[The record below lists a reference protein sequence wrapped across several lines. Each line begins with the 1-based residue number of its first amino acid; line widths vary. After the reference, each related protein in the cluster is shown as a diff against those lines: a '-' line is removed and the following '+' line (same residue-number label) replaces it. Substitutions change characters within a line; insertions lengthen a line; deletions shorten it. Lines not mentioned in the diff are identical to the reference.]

1 MNWPR
6 PPLPFRRCATRSR
19 RPLSGFFTAIAGAL
33 FALLLGRVAPESF
46 NLNQLLLGFAMVMVG
61 GMGTV
66 AGPVLGAILLTAV
79 PEFLRNIAST
89 EEILYSFLLIGLLL
103 FMPSSLFRRPLRAD
117 PKPARAASR
126 SRLMTPRLK
135 LEHVGVQFAGLR
147 AVSDVSFEVAPGE
160 ICAVIGPNG
169 AGKSTLFNAIGGY
182 VRSTGDVY
190 LNGALLAESRSIRW
204 PLQASRRTFQ
214 NGGLFQDLTVMRNVM
229 VGLHQ
234 TYDIPLIASALG
246 LPSAKRMESEA
257 IRRARAMLDLMGILK
272 MENILLRD
280 LSSGQRRIV
289 EIARALVVP
298 AKLLMLDE
306 PAVGLTTLEIERLDQ
321 ILKTLARDGI
331 SVLLVEHVLD
341 LVMSVSDK
349 VVVLNSG
356 EKLAEGT
363 HQAEVKQDPAVLE
376 AYLGYSELC
385 SASETS
391 AQATATAKSCMG
403 CRCR

>member
-1 MNWPR
+1 
-6 PPLPFRRCATRSR
+6 
-19 RPLSGFFTAIAGAL
+19 
-33 FALLLGRVAPESF
+33 
-46 NLNQLLLGFAMVMVG
+46 
-61 GMGTV
+61 
-66 AGPVLGAILLTAV
+66 
-79 PEFLRNIAST
+79 
-89 EEILYSFLLIGLLL
+89 
-103 FMPSSLFRRPLRAD
+103 
-117 PKPARAASR
+117 
-126 SRLMTPRLK
+126 MTPRLK

-190 LNGALLAESRSIRW
+190 LDGAMLSRKLIH
-204 PLQASRRTFQ
+204 QIAAAGVRRTFQ
-214 NGGLFQDLTVMRNVM
+214 NGGLFQDLTVIENVM

-234 TYDIPLIASALG
+234 TYDIPLIAGALG
-246 LPSAKRMESEA
+246 LPSAKRMEGEA
-257 IRRARAMLDLMGILK
+257 IRKARAMLELMGILE

-321 ILKTLARDGI
+321 ILKNLARDGI

-363 HQAEVKQDPAVLE
+363 PSQVKQDPAVLE

-385 SASETS
+385 
-391 AQATATAKSCMG
+391 
-403 CRCR
+403 

>member
-1 MNWPR
+1 
-6 PPLPFRRCATRSR
+6 
-19 RPLSGFFTAIAGAL
+19 
-33 FALLLGRVAPESF
+33 
-46 NLNQLLLGFAMVMVG
+46 
-61 GMGTV
+61 
-66 AGPVLGAILLTAV
+66 
-79 PEFLRNIAST
+79 
-89 EEILYSFLLIGLLL
+89 
-103 FMPSSLFRRPLRAD
+103 
-117 PKPARAASR
+117 
-126 SRLMTPRLK
+126 MTPRLK

-190 LNGALLAESRSIRW
+190 LNGALLSRKPIH
-204 PLQASRRTFQ
+204 QIAAAGVRRTFQ
-214 NGGLFQDLTVMRNVM
+214 NGGLFQDLTVIENVM

-234 TYDIPLIASALG
+234 TYDIPLITGALG
-246 LPSAKRMESEA
+246 LPSAKRMEGEA
-257 IRRARAMLDLMGILK
+257 IRKVRAMLDLLGILK

-306 PAVGLTTLEIERLDQ
+306 PAVGLTTIEIERLDQ

-363 HQAEVKQDPAVLE
+363 PSQVKQDPAVLE

-385 SASETS
+385 
-391 AQATATAKSCMG
+391 
-403 CRCR
+403 

>member
-1 MNWPR
+1 
-6 PPLPFRRCATRSR
+6 
-19 RPLSGFFTAIAGAL
+19 
-33 FALLLGRVAPESF
+33 
-46 NLNQLLLGFAMVMVG
+46 
-61 GMGTV
+61 
-66 AGPVLGAILLTAV
+66 
-79 PEFLRNIAST
+79 
-89 EEILYSFLLIGLLL
+89 
-103 FMPSSLFRRPLRAD
+103 
-117 PKPARAASR
+117 
-126 SRLMTPRLK
+126 MTPRLK

-190 LNGALLAESRSIRW
+190 LNGALLSRKPIH
-204 PLQASRRTFQ
+204 QIAAAGVRRTFQ
-214 NGGLFQDLTVMRNVM
+214 NGGLFQDLTVIENVM

-234 TYDIPLIASALG
+234 TYDIPLITGALG
-246 LPSAKRMESEA
+246 LPSAKRMEGEA
-257 IRRARAMLDLMGILK
+257 IRKVRAMLDLLGILK

-306 PAVGLTTLEIERLDQ
+306 PAVGLTTIEIERLDQ

-363 HQAEVKQDPAVLE
+363 PAEVKQDPAVLE

-385 SASETS
+385 
-391 AQATATAKSCMG
+391 
-403 CRCR
+403 

>member
-1 MNWPR
+1 
-6 PPLPFRRCATRSR
+6 
-19 RPLSGFFTAIAGAL
+19 
-33 FALLLGRVAPESF
+33 
-46 NLNQLLLGFAMVMVG
+46 
-61 GMGTV
+61 
-66 AGPVLGAILLTAV
+66 
-79 PEFLRNIAST
+79 
-89 EEILYSFLLIGLLL
+89 
-103 FMPSSLFRRPLRAD
+103 
-117 PKPARAASR
+117 
-126 SRLMTPRLK
+126 MTQRLK

-190 LNGALLAESRSIRW
+190 LDGALLSRKPIH
-204 PLQASRRTFQ
+204 QIAAAGVRRTFQ
-214 NGGLFQDLTVMRNVM
+214 NGGLFQDLTVIENVM

-234 TYDIPLIASALG
+234 TYDIPLIAGALG
-246 LPSAKRMESEA
+246 LPSAKRLESEA
-257 IRRARAMLDLMGILK
+257 IRKAREMLELMGILE

-321 ILKTLARDGI
+321 ILKNLARDGI

-363 HQAEVKQDPAVLE
+363 PSQVKQDPAVLE

-385 SASETS
+385 
-391 AQATATAKSCMG
+391 
-403 CRCR
+403 

>member
-1 MNWPR
+1 
-6 PPLPFRRCATRSR
+6 
-19 RPLSGFFTAIAGAL
+19 
-33 FALLLGRVAPESF
+33 
-46 NLNQLLLGFAMVMVG
+46 
-61 GMGTV
+61 
-66 AGPVLGAILLTAV
+66 
-79 PEFLRNIAST
+79 
-89 EEILYSFLLIGLLL
+89 
-103 FMPSSLFRRPLRAD
+103 
-117 PKPARAASR
+117 
-126 SRLMTPRLK
+126 MTPRLK
-135 LEHVGVQFAGLR
+135 LEQVGVQFAGLR
-147 AVSDVSFEVAPGE
+147 AVSSVSFEVAPGE

-190 LNGALLAESRSIRW
+190 LDGTLLSRKPIH
-204 PLQASRRTFQ
+204 QIAAAGVRRTFQ
-214 NGGLFQDLTVMRNVM
+214 NGGLFQDLTVIENVM

-234 TYDIPLIASALG
+234 TYDIPLIAGALG
-246 LPSAKRMESEA
+246 LPSAKRMEGEA
-257 IRRARAMLDLMGILK
+257 IRKARAMLDLLGILP

-321 ILKTLARDGI
+321 ILKDLARDGI

-363 HQAEVKQDPAVLE
+363 PAEVKQDPAVQE

-385 SASETS
+385 
-391 AQATATAKSCMG
+391 
-403 CRCR
+403 

>member
-1 MNWPR
+1 
-6 PPLPFRRCATRSR
+6 
-19 RPLSGFFTAIAGAL
+19 
-33 FALLLGRVAPESF
+33 
-46 NLNQLLLGFAMVMVG
+46 
-61 GMGTV
+61 
-66 AGPVLGAILLTAV
+66 
-79 PEFLRNIAST
+79 
-89 EEILYSFLLIGLLL
+89 
-103 FMPSSLFRRPLRAD
+103 
-117 PKPARAASR
+117 
-126 SRLMTPRLK
+126 MTPRLK
-135 LEHVGVQFAGLR
+135 LEHVSVQFAGLR

-190 LNGALLAESRSIRW
+190 LNGTPLSRKSVHQI
-204 PLQASRRTFQ
+204 AAAGVRRTFQ
-214 NGGLFQDLTVMRNVM
+214 NGGLFQDLTVIENVM

-234 TYDIPLIASALG
+234 TYNIPLIAGALA
-246 LPSAKRMESEA
+246 LPSAKRMEGEA
-257 IRRARAMLDLMGILK
+257 IRKARDMLDLMGILG

-321 ILKTLARDGI
+321 ILKVLARDGI

-363 HQAEVKQDPAVLE
+363 PTAVKQDPAVLE

-385 SASETS
+385 
-391 AQATATAKSCMG
+391 
-403 CRCR
+403 

>member
-1 MNWPR
+1 
-6 PPLPFRRCATRSR
+6 
-19 RPLSGFFTAIAGAL
+19 
-33 FALLLGRVAPESF
+33 
-46 NLNQLLLGFAMVMVG
+46 
-61 GMGTV
+61 
-66 AGPVLGAILLTAV
+66 
-79 PEFLRNIAST
+79 
-89 EEILYSFLLIGLLL
+89 
-103 FMPSSLFRRPLRAD
+103 
-117 PKPARAASR
+117 
-126 SRLMTPRLK
+126 MTPRLK

-190 LNGALLAESRSIRW
+190 LDGALLSRKPIH
-204 PLQASRRTFQ
+204 QIAAAGVRRTFQ
-214 NGGLFQDLTVMRNVM
+214 NGGLFQDLTVIENVM

-234 TYDIPLIASALG
+234 TYDIPLIAGALG
-246 LPSAKRMESEA
+246 LPSAKRMEGEA
-257 IRRARAMLDLMGILK
+257 IRKARAMLELMSILE

-321 ILKTLARDGI
+321 ILKNLARDGI

-363 HQAEVKQDPAVLE
+363 PSQVKQDPAVLE

-385 SASETS
+385 
-391 AQATATAKSCMG
+391 
-403 CRCR
+403 

>member
-1 MNWPR
+1 
-6 PPLPFRRCATRSR
+6 
-19 RPLSGFFTAIAGAL
+19 
-33 FALLLGRVAPESF
+33 
-46 NLNQLLLGFAMVMVG
+46 
-61 GMGTV
+61 
-66 AGPVLGAILLTAV
+66 
-79 PEFLRNIAST
+79 
-89 EEILYSFLLIGLLL
+89 
-103 FMPSSLFRRPLRAD
+103 
-117 PKPARAASR
+117 
-126 SRLMTPRLK
+126 MTPRLK

-190 LNGALLAESRSIRW
+190 LDGTPLSRKPIH
-204 PLQASRRTFQ
+204 QIAAAGVRRTFQ
-214 NGGLFQDLTVMRNVM
+214 NGGLFQDLTVIENVM

-234 TYDIPLIASALG
+234 TYDIPLIAGALG
-246 LPSAKRMESEA
+246 LPSARRMESEA
-257 IRRARAMLDLMGILK
+257 IGKARAMLDLMGILA

-363 HQAEVKQDPAVLE
+363 PAEVKQDQAVLE

-385 SASETS
+385 
-391 AQATATAKSCMG
+391 
-403 CRCR
+403 

>member
-1 MNWPR
+1 
-6 PPLPFRRCATRSR
+6 
-19 RPLSGFFTAIAGAL
+19 
-33 FALLLGRVAPESF
+33 
-46 NLNQLLLGFAMVMVG
+46 
-61 GMGTV
+61 
-66 AGPVLGAILLTAV
+66 
-79 PEFLRNIAST
+79 
-89 EEILYSFLLIGLLL
+89 
-103 FMPSSLFRRPLRAD
+103 
-117 PKPARAASR
+117 
-126 SRLMTPRLK
+126 MTPRLK

-190 LNGALLAESRSIRW
+190 LDGAMLSRKPIH
-204 PLQASRRTFQ
+204 QIAAAGVRRTFQ
-214 NGGLFQDLTVMRNVM
+214 NGGLFQDLTVIENVM

-234 TYDIPLIASALG
+234 TYDIPLIAGALG
-246 LPSAKRMESEA
+246 LPSAKRMEGEA
-257 IRRARAMLDLMGILK
+257 IRKARAMLELMGILE

-321 ILKTLARDGI
+321 ILKNLARDGI

-363 HQAEVKQDPAVLE
+363 PTEVKQDPAVLE

-385 SASETS
+385 
-391 AQATATAKSCMG
+391 
-403 CRCR
+403 

>member
-1 MNWPR
+1 
-6 PPLPFRRCATRSR
+6 
-19 RPLSGFFTAIAGAL
+19 
-33 FALLLGRVAPESF
+33 
-46 NLNQLLLGFAMVMVG
+46 
-61 GMGTV
+61 
-66 AGPVLGAILLTAV
+66 
-79 PEFLRNIAST
+79 
-89 EEILYSFLLIGLLL
+89 
-103 FMPSSLFRRPLRAD
+103 
-117 PKPARAASR
+117 
-126 SRLMTPRLK
+126 MTPRLK
-135 LEHVGVQFAGLR
+135 LEQVGVQFAGLR
-147 AVSDVSFEVAPGE
+147 AVSSVSFEVAPGE

-190 LNGALLAESRSIRW
+190 LDGALLSRKPIH
-204 PLQASRRTFQ
+204 QIAAAGVRRTFQ
-214 NGGLFQDLTVMRNVM
+214 NGGLFQDLTVIENVM

-234 TYDIPLIASALG
+234 TYDIPLIAGALG
-246 LPSAKRMESEA
+246 LPSAKRMEGEA
-257 IRRARAMLDLMGILK
+257 IRKARAMLDLLGILP

-306 PAVGLTTLEIERLDQ
+306 PAVGLTTLEIERLDR
-321 ILKTLARDGI
+321 ILKDLARDGI

-363 HQAEVKQDPAVLE
+363 PAEVKQDPAVLE

-385 SASETS
+385 
-391 AQATATAKSCMG
+391 
-403 CRCR
+403 